1 MYRLTPMAIPM
12 VLALLVGP
20 ASARGEG
27 EAGPAST
34 DLEAPEPAAL
44 EPGWLPVAG
53 ALAPGLLIHGSG
65 HMIGGD
71 IDGGLT
77 LLAIEGVG
85 LGLMGAGLA
94 PIVTLG
100 ASRKVIGP
108 AYALTLAGLG
118 LFSISGTADL
128 YGAIFSGRPPGTP
141 EREHPWLSLRAAYTW
156 VHDPRFDTG
165 HLLGLQATT
174 WLWGLRL
181 EPRALFALDAD
192 QQHLRLDAAWR
203 ILGPAGPTCGPAID
217 GTFIELSLAADY
229 QRHAE
234 DGFAVLGLEAFA
246 LGRYDM
252 GRLMPSL
259 AGSFAELGLGWGLQ
273 LFDYR
278 ALDSGLGQDATPQ
291 LLMRFGYGLYLGT
304 PGQRWGEVRFFYDHR
319 HDDLAGG
326 LSLGFAGDGVGG
338 HFGLDGHFWLTPTWG
353 LAAGIRAGSAW
364 VASVGVMWRLGGE
377 P

>member
-1 MYRLTPMAIPM
+1 MHRLTAIALPLTLTL
-12 VLALLVGP
+12 LACPPG
-20 ASARGEG
+20 ARGG
-27 EAGPAST
+27 EDPGSSPA
-34 DLEAPEPAAL
+34 DLDAPGPAAL
-44 EPGWLPVAG
+44 KPGWLPAAG
-53 ALAPGLLIHGSG
+53 ALVPGLLVHGSG

-71 IDGGLT
+71 LDGGLT

-118 LFSISGTADL
+118 LFSISGAADL
-128 YGAIFSGRPPGTP
+128 YGTIFSGRPLGAP
-141 EREHPWLSLRAAYTW
+141 ERAHPWLSVRADYTW
-156 VHDPRFDTG
+156 VHDPRFATG
-165 HLLGLQATT
+165 NLVGLAATA
-174 WLWGLRL
+174 WLWGARL
-181 EPRALFALDAD
+181 EPKALFALDAD
-192 QQHLRLDAAWR
+192 QQQLRLDAAWR
-203 ILGPAGPTCGPAID
+203 IIGPAGPSCGPAAD
-217 GTFIELSLAADY
+217 GTFLELSAAADY

-234 DGFAVLGLEAFA
+234 DGFAVLGLEVFA

-252 GRLMPSL
+252 GRLLPSL
-259 AGSFAELGLGWGLQ
+259 AGSFAELGLGWGIQ
-273 LFDYR
+273 LFDYL

-304 PGQRWGEVRFFYDHR
+304 PGRRWGEVRFFYDHR

-338 HFGLDGHFWLTPTWG
+338 HFGLDGHLWLAPTWG
-353 LAAGIRAGSAW
+353 LAAGLRAGSAW

-377 P
+377 E